1 MIDSGGRNESEYQD
15 SVRMTMMRVIKQ
27 QERWSRATRES
38 SNSSTRNTTLGFGRQ
53 MSTRSSVITE
63 ESDAFLSLQLMQ
75 LSLASKRLSLSE
87 ERGQAYQQFSLLSL
101 CSSSFEHGKCDLRAC
116 GYRYLDPFVTKKI
129 DLLDRFPLGLSESD
143 INTEALA
150 AFCFPNGL
158 RIRLIPRCA
167 IEGAKRLGWLGVKGD
182 TYQLQGVSVEPRSH
196 LFVTSALLFADSMFR
211 LLLHCSL
218 QTLLAL

>member
-1 MIDSGGRNESEYQD
+1 MIDIGGRNESEYQD

-182 TYQLQGVSVEPRSH
+182 TYQLQGVSVEPRSYMVVY
-196 LFVTSALLFADSMFR
+196 FCASV
-211 LLLHCSL
+211 C
-218 QTLLAL
+218 

>member
-53 MSTRSSVITE
+53 LSTRSSVITE

-182 TYQLQGVSVEPRSH
+182 TYQLQGVSVEPRSY
-196 LFVTSALLFADSMFR
+196 LVVYFCASV
-211 LLLHCSL
+211 C
-218 QTLLAL
+218 

>member
-101 CSSSFEHGKCDLRAC
+101 CSSSLEHGKCDLRAC

-182 TYQLQGVSVEPRSH
+182 TYQLQGVSVEPRSY
-196 LFVTSALLFADSMFR
+196 LVVYFCASV
-211 LLLHCSL
+211 C
-218 QTLLAL
+218 

>member
-1 MIDSGGRNESEYQD
+1 MIDIGGRNESEYQD

-53 MSTRSSVITE
+53 LSTRSSVITE

-182 TYQLQGVSVEPRSH
+182 TYQLQGVSVEPRSY
-196 LFVTSALLFADSMFR
+196 LVVYFCASV
-211 LLLHCSL
+211 C
-218 QTLLAL
+218 

>member
-1 MIDSGGRNESEYQD
+1 MIDIGGRNESEYQD

-53 MSTRSSVITE
+53 LSTRSSVITE

-182 TYQLQGVSVEPRSH
+182 TYQLQGVSVEPRSYMVVY
-196 LFVTSALLFADSMFR
+196 FCASV
-211 LLLHCSL
+211 C
-218 QTLLAL
+218 

>member
-1 MIDSGGRNESEYQD
+1 MIDIGGRNESEYQD

-53 MSTRSSVITE
+53 LSTRSSVITE

-101 CSSSFEHGKCDLRAC
+101 CSSSLEHGKCDLRAC

-182 TYQLQGVSVEPRSH
+182 TYQLQGVSVEPRSYMVVY
-196 LFVTSALLFADSMFR
+196 FCASV
-211 LLLHCSL
+211 C
-218 QTLLAL
+218 

>member
-1 MIDSGGRNESEYQD
+1 MIDISGNNESEYQEN
-15 SVRMTMMRVIKQ
+15 SVRMTMMRVLKQ

-38 SNSSTRNTTLGFGRQ
+38 SNSSTRNTSLGVGPQ

-63 ESDAFLSLQLMQ
+63 ESDAFLHLQLMH

-87 ERGQAYQQFSLLSL
+87 EKGLAYQQFSLLSL
-101 CSSSFEHGKCDLRAC
+101 CSSSLKRGKCDLRAC

-129 DLLDRFPLGLSESD
+129 DVLDRFPQGFSESD

-158 RIRLIPRCA
+158 KIRLIPRCA
-167 IEGAKRLGWLGVKGD
+167 MEGAKRLGWFGVKGD
-182 TYQLQGVSVEPRSH
+182 TYQLQGVCGEPH
-196 LFVTSALLFADSMFR
+196 IYYLFAYS
-211 LLLHCSL
+211 CS
-218 QTLLAL
+218 AGI

>member
-1 MIDSGGRNESEYQD
+1 MIDIGGRNESEYQD

-101 CSSSFEHGKCDLRAC
+101 CSSSLEHGKCDLRAC

-182 TYQLQGVSVEPRSH
+182 TYQLQGVSVEPRSY
-196 LFVTSALLFADSMFR
+196 LVVYFCASV
-211 LLLHCSL
+211 C
-218 QTLLAL
+218 

>member
-53 MSTRSSVITE
+53 LSTRSSVITE

-182 TYQLQGVSVEPRSH
+182 TYQLQGVSVEPRSYMVVY
-196 LFVTSALLFADSMFR
+196 FCASV
-211 LLLHCSL
+211 C
-218 QTLLAL
+218 

>member
-63 ESDAFLSLQLMQ
+63 ESAAFLSLQLMQ
-75 LSLASKRLSLSE
+75 LSLASKRLSISE
-87 ERGQAYQQFSLLSL
+87 ERGQAYQQFSLMSL
-101 CSSSFEHGKCDLRAC
+101 CSSSLEHGICDLRAC

-182 TYQLQGVSVEPRSH
+182 TYQLQGVSVEPRSYMVVY
-196 LFVTSALLFADSMFR
+196 FCASV
-211 LLLHCSL
+211 C
-218 QTLLAL
+218 

>member
-53 MSTRSSVITE
+53 LSTRSSVITE

-101 CSSSFEHGKCDLRAC
+101 CSSSLEHGKCDLRAC

-182 TYQLQGVSVEPRSH
+182 TYQLQGVSVEPRSYMVVY
-196 LFVTSALLFADSMFR
+196 FCASV
-211 LLLHCSL
+211 C
-218 QTLLAL
+218 

>member
-101 CSSSFEHGKCDLRAC
+101 CSSSFEHGKCDLCAC

-182 TYQLQGVSVEPRSH
+182 TYQLQGVSVEPRSYMVVY
-196 LFVTSALLFADSMFR
+196 FCASV
-211 LLLHCSL
+211 C
-218 QTLLAL
+218 

>member
-182 TYQLQGVSVEPRSH
+182 TYQLQGVSVEPRSY
-196 LFVTSALLFADSMFR
+196 LVVYFCASV
-211 LLLHCSL
+211 C
-218 QTLLAL
+218 